1 MGRLIFAIVIGCMLG
16 AAQGAHAQA
25 SGLSFGME
33 AAFEGIM
40 ARAAQGDAIAQDDLA
55 TLYEWGAGVVQ
66 DHSEAAR
73 LYRLAAEQGYAAGQY
88 NLGNV
93 YARGIGLEPDNI
105 RAYMWYSI
113 SANQG
118 DEDGPYDRDRI
129 ADLMTAEQIADAQ
142 EMARI
147 CLESG
152 YSQCD

>member
-1 MGRLIFAIVIGCMLG
+1 MDRLIFAIVIGCMLG

-25 SGLSFGME
+25 W
-33 AAFEGIM
+33 AVEGIM
-40 ARAAQGDAIAQDDLA
+40 ARAVQGDAIAQDDRA
-55 TLYEWGAGVVQ
+55 TLYEWGAGVVE

-88 NLGNV
+88 NLGNA
-93 YARGIGLEPDNI
+93 YARGIGLEPDNV

-113 SANQG
+113 AADEG

-129 ADLMTAEQIADAQ
+129 AGLLTAEQIADAQ

-147 CLESG
+147 CMESG